1 MDTAKTSTRPVFVRV
16 LLFNVLAA
24 LCVAG
29 AAYWGLRTGTVR
41 IARLVQTHA
50 EITEIKSLADW
61 MAAISSGFWP
71 WFLPS
76 VILFFFLVALL
87 TWLSLRRT
95 CTSVAAPAPVKRPA
109 PSSKE
114 AEEKAAKQRA
124 DAAKR
129 TYLHLI
135 GILQKEGRLLDFFS
149 EDLSQY
155 QDGQIGA
162 AVRSIHEN
170 CKKSLDGQIKPQF
183 VLDAQ
188 EGDEIEV
195 EKGFDPNTL
204 KLVGNV
210 TGEPPFKGIVRHRGW
225 RARKVDLPTFSGRQA
240 TDIIAPAEVEVQ

>member
-1 MDTAKTSTRPVFVRV
+1 MDTAKPSTRPVLVRV
-16 LLFNVLAA
+16 VLFNLLAA

-29 AAYWGLRTGTVR
+29 AALWGLRTAAAR
-41 IARLVQTHA
+41 IAQLVQA
-50 EITEIKSLADW
+50 QPDITEIKSLADCL
-61 MAAISSGFWP
+61 ASISSGFWP
-71 WFLPS
+71 CFLPA
-76 VILFFFLVALL
+76 VILFFAVVALL

-95 CTSVAAPAPVKRPA
+95 CTTRIVPAPAKRPA
-109 PSSKE
+109 PSSKKD
-114 AEEKAAKQRA
+114 EEKAAT
-124 DAAKR
+124 AKR

-155 QDGQIGA
+155 NDGQIGA

-225 RARKVDLPTFSGRQA
+225 RARKVDLPTFSGHQA

>member
-1 MDTAKTSTRPVFVRV
+1 MDTAKPSTGPVFIRV
-16 LLFNVLAA
+16 ILFNLLAA

-29 AAYWGLRTGTVR
+29 AAFWSLRTATTR
-41 IARLVQTHA
+41 IAQLVQA
-50 EITEIKSLADW
+50 QPEIAEIKSLADW
-61 MAAISSGFWP
+61 MTAISSGFWP
-71 WFLPS
+71 WFLPG
-76 VILFFFLVALL
+76 VIIFFIVIALL
-87 TWLSLRRT
+87 TWLSLRRP
-95 CTSVAAPAPVKRPA
+95 CTSKVTPPPAKRPA
-109 PSSKE
+109 TSSKKDD
-114 AEEKAAKQRA
+114 EKAAKQA
-124 DAAKR
+124 AETAKR

-195 EKGFDPNTL
+195 VKGFDPNTL

-210 TGEPPFKGIVRHRGW
+210 TGEPPFKGVVRHRGW
-225 RARKVDLPTFSGRQA
+225 RARKIDVPTFSGRQS